1 MGYIKYP
8 TNCYHAVFF
17 KHCIADYIAG
27 YIVDYFVVI
36 VLVLLLL
43 KAYSVG
49 CIVAYSAGFIAGYFI
64 FINILEYDR
73 LYSKSRKMLS
83 RFVWCVGYC

>member
-1 MGYIKYP
+1 M
-8 TNCYHAVFF
+8 
-17 KHCIADYIAG
+17 
-27 YIVDYFVVI
+27 
-36 VLVLLLL
+36 LVLLLL